1 MRSLKVR
8 FALLLGSIALVVV
21 LAAAGVLAAIGAA
34 ERTIDRTLAAQ
45 GRLELLAE
53 LSGRMTQFGMAAV
66 ETIGNPDMAPEAMG
80 IARSNVD
87 RALTTVDEA
96 LSRSVAGSDDP
107 LDRMQYAL
115 RNRPMAQ
122 LRAARVILDRQVSQI
137 VRETDPEK
145 RQNSIKGALNGFGAM
160 TGQPLSF
167 LIEAERRSMV
177 LGSDAAR
184 ELSRRLRIAAALAV
198 LGALGLVV
206 LLWRSITRP
215 TLARIEA
222 VRRAAGAI
230 GGGKLDTRLSVATR
244 DELGLLVAN
253 VNRMAARLS
262 RREGRVAA
270 DRAALEDT
278 VEART
283 ADLRAANARLEAVDR
298 SRRRFFADVSHELR
312 TPLTVILGECDL
324 AARAGPRITDHAP
337 AFATIRKRAMRL
349 KLRVE
354 DLLRV
359 ARSESGEIELDRRA
373 LGLAPVLAEAV
384 DNLAS
389 EAARRRVALTFEPG
403 PRDLE
408 VLADREWL
416 RQVVESLIDNALRHA
431 TGLTRV
437 VVALSGGG
445 AVPARI
451 TVTDDGPGFGDSEQI
466 LFERFRRGDRP
477 AEMGFGIGLA
487 LARWLIEHHDG
498 TIRLGSGEDGR
509 GAQVTLDLPPLDLAL
524 EGDDAVSR
532 DDRRMR
538 KDDAA

>member
-66 ETIGNPDMAPEAMG
+66 ETIGNPDLAPEAMG

-107 LDRMQYAL
+107 QDRMQYAL
-115 RNRPMAQ
+115 RSRPMAQ
-122 LRAARVILDRQVSQI
+122 LRAARVILDRQVAQI
-137 VRETDPEK
+137 VRQTDPEK

-184 ELSRRLRIAAALAV
+184 DLSQRLRIAAALAV
-198 LGALGLVV
+198 LAALGLVV

-373 LGLAPVLAEAV
+373 LELAPVLAEAV

-389 EAARRRVALTFEPG
+389 EGARRRVALAFEPG
-403 PRDLE
+403 PRNLE

-437 VVALSGGG
+437 EVALSGGG
-445 AVPARI
+445 TAPARI
-451 TVTDDGPGFGDSEQI
+451 TVTDDGPGFGDREQS

-487 LARWLIEHHDG
+487 LARWLIEQHDG
-498 TIRLGSGEDGR
+498 TIVLGAGENGAGARLTLEIPLLDL
-509 GAQVTLDLPPLDLAL
+509 TLDD
-524 EGDDAVSR
+524 VTSR
-532 DDRRMR
+532 DERQIR

>member
-66 ETIGNPDMAPEAMG
+66 ETIGNPDSAPEAMG

-87 RALTTVDEA
+87 QALTTVDAA

-107 LDRMQYAL
+107 QDRMQYAL
-115 RNRPMAQ
+115 RSRPMAQ

-137 VRETDPEK
+137 VRQTDPEK

-167 LIEAERRSMV
+167 LIEAERRSMI
-177 LGSDAAR
+177 LGSEEAR
-184 ELSRRLRIAAALAV
+184 DLSRRLRIAAALAV
-198 LGALGLVV
+198 LGALGLVA

-262 RREGRVAA
+262 RREGRIVA

-324 AARAGPRITDHAP
+324 AARAGSRITDHTP

-373 LGLAPVLAEAV
+373 LELAPVLAEAV

-389 EAARRRVALTFEPG
+389 DAARRRVALVFEPG
-403 PRDLE
+403 PQNLE

-431 TGLTRV
+431 AGLTRV
-437 VVALSGGG
+437 VVALHGTTSG
-445 AVPARI
+445 PARI
-451 TVTDDGPGFGDSEQI
+451 TVTDDGPGFGDREQT

-487 LARWLIEHHDG
+487 LARWLVEQHDG
-498 TIRLGSGEDGR
+498 TIRLGVGEDGR
-509 GAQVTLDLPPLDLAL
+509 GARVTLDLPLLDLAL
-524 EGDDAVSR
+524 QGDEATSR
-532 DDRRMR
+532 TDRRMR